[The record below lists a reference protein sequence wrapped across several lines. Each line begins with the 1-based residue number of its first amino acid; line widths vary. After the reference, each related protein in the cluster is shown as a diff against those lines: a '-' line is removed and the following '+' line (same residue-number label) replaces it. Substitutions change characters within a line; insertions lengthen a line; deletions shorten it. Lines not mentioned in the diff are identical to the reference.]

1 MILTVPTKWAAD
13 VVLQVQS
20 ITPGS
25 PWNYGYCE
33 RFSGKLR
40 DECLRQEFFYSVREV
55 QIGVGHVHQRPTTFV
70 AG

>member
-1 MILTVPTKWAAD
+1 MISAAPHKWAAA
-13 VVLQVQS
+13 VGLQAQR
-20 ITPGS
+20 IARGS
-25 PWNYGYCE
+25 PWKYGYCE
-33 RFSGKLR
+33 SFNGKLR